1 MKRKEVPMSKRFTDT
16 EKWKDD
22 WFLSLSN
29 DEKVAW
35 FWLLDNC
42 NHAGICKPSIGLLN
56 FMCRTNYTEDQ
67 LIQIMDERVVKFEGM
82 WFIPKFLKFQYGTLV
97 SNMPAVKSVV
107 KELKAKKLLDFS
119 KAFVEVP
126 LLNESHE
133 SDNSSTTVTEQLPN
147 SSLTVKDKDKDKD
160 KDIDKVKVLLDI
172 TPFSENF
179 RQTWSDWKRYK
190 FEQHK
195 FQFKSDIT
203 EKTQFSQLVKLSE
216 QNEAYAIELLN
227 LAMGRGWATFHIPD
241 QKKIKHNEPAN
252 RDQARIEYWN
262 HMVDT
267 FGTDEEKATRKIV

>member
-1 MKRKEVPMSKRFTDT
+1 MSKRFTDT

-67 LIQIMDERVVKFEGM
+67 LIQIMDGRVVKFDGM

-126 LLNESHE
+126 LIDDSHE
-133 SDNSSTTVTEQLPN
+133 SDNSSITLTEQLPN

-160 KDIDKVKVLLDI
+160 KDIDKVKILLDI

-179 RQTWSDWKRYK
+179 MQHWNEWKQYK
-190 FEQHK
+190 IQQHS
-195 FQFKSDIT
+195 FKYKSALT
-203 EKTQFSQLVKLSE
+203 EKKEFNRLLKLSE
-216 QNEAYAIELLN
+216 KNESFAIELLDN
-227 LAMGRGWATFHIPD
+227 AMARAWEGFHIPNEKK
-241 QKKIKHNEPAN
+241 QKQHEPAN

>member
-1 MKRKEVPMSKRFTDT
+1 MQNNFMSKRFTDT

-67 LIQIMDERVVKFEGM
+67 LIEIMDGRILKFEAM

-97 SNMPAVKSVV
+97 SKMPAVKSVV
-107 KELKAKKLLDFS
+107 KELKSKKLLEFS
-119 KAFVEVP
+119 KDFIEIQDSEN
-126 LLNESHE
+126 LEQL
-133 SDNSSTTVTEQLPN
+133 DNSSITVIEQLDN
-147 SSLTVKDKDKDKD
+147 SLITVKDKDKDKD
-160 KDIDKVKVLLDI
+160 KDKASIDFKG
-172 TPFSENF
+172 FSYEF
-179 RQTWSDWKRYK
+179 TKKWSEWKNYKKTQYK
-190 FEQHK
+190 FNFKLKSSEQIS
-195 FQFKSDIT
+195 FNN
-203 EKTQFSQLVKLSE
+203 LYKLSNQIE
-216 QNEAYAIELLN
+216 DNAIAIIDQSIANGWKGFFELKN
-227 LAMGRGWATFHIPD
+227 KQH
-241 QKKIKHNEPAN
+241 EPAN

>member
-1 MKRKEVPMSKRFTDT
+1 MQSKEVPMSKRFTDT

-56 FMCRTNYTEDQ
+56 FMCRTNYTEEQ
-67 LIQIMDERVVKFEGM
+67 LIQIMDGRVVKFDGM

-97 SNMPAVKSVV
+97 SKMPAVKSVV
-107 KELKAKKLLDFS
+107 KELKSKKLLDFS
-119 KAFVEVP
+119 KEFVEVP
-126 LLNESHE
+126 LLDDLIE
-133 SDNSSTTVTEQLPN
+133 SDNPLTTVTEQLPN
-147 SSLTVKDKDKDKD
+147 SSTTVKDKDKEKD
-160 KDIDKVKVLLDI
+160 KSKFKVLIDI
-172 TPFSENF
+172 NPFSENF
-179 RQTWSDWKRYK
+179 RQIWSEWKRYK

-203 EKTQFSQLVKLSE
+203 EQTQFNRLVKLSE
-216 QNEAYAIELLN
+216 QNEVFAVEILN
-227 LAMGRGWATFHIPD
+227 YTMAHAWHGFVKPKTE
-241 QKKIKHNEPAN
+241 KNEPAN
-252 RDQARIEYWN
+252 RDQARIDYWN

-267 FGTDEEKATRKIV
+267 FGTDEEKATRKIN

>member
-1 MKRKEVPMSKRFTDT
+1 MQKKGVQMSKRFTDT

-22 WFLSLSN
+22 WFLSLTN

-56 FMCRTNYTEDQ
+56 FMCRTKYTEDE
-67 LIQIMDERVVKFEGM
+67 LIKIMDGRLIKFEGF

-107 KELKAKKLLDFS
+107 KELNSKKLLDFS
-119 KAFVEVP
+119 KDFVEVP
-126 LLNESHE
+126 SLNQSDE
-133 SDNSSTTVTEQLPN
+133 SDNSSLTVTEPLPK
-147 SSLTVKDKDKDKD
+147 SYITLKDKDKDKD
-160 KDIDKVKVLLDI
+160 KNKNKVLIDI
-172 TPFSENF
+172 YPFSENF
-179 RQTWSDWKRYK
+179 IEDWNQWKEYKKVQYK
-190 FEQHK
+190 FTYKLKSAEQSAFNK
-195 FQFKSDIT
+195 LKTLSNGNEQAACKIIEQSIANGWKGFFELKSG
-203 EKTQFSQLVKLSE
+203 
-216 QNEAYAIELLN
+216 N
-227 LAMGRGWATFHIPD
+227 
-241 QKKIKHNEPAN
+241 NEPAN

>member
-1 MKRKEVPMSKRFTDT
+1 MQKTEVPMSKRFTDT

-29 DEKVAW
+29 EEKVAW

-67 LIQIMDERVVKFEGM
+67 LIEIMDGRVVKLDGM

-97 SNMPAVKSVV
+97 SKMPAVKSVV

-119 KAFVEVP
+119 KEFIEVP
-126 LLNESHE
+126 TLEQSDE
-133 SDNSSTTVTEQLPN
+133 SDNSSITLTEQLPN
-147 SSLTVKDKDKDKD
+147 SSLTLKDKDKDKD
-160 KDIDKVKVLLDI
+160 KDKAKVLLDI
-172 TPFSENF
+172 SPFSENF
-179 RQTWSDWKRYK
+179 RQTWADWKRYK

-241 QKKIKHNEPAN
+241 KQKVKHNEPAN
-252 RDQARIEYWN
+252 RDQARIDYWN

>member
-1 MKRKEVPMSKRFTDT
+1 MQKKEVPMSKRFTDT

-67 LIQIMDERVVKFEGM
+67 LIQIMDGRVVKFEGM

-107 KELKAKKLLDFS
+107 KELKSKKLLDFS
-119 KAFVEVP
+119 KEFVEVP
-126 LLNESHE
+126 FLDDLTES
-133 SDNSSTTVTEQLPN
+133 NNPLITVTEQFYN

-160 KDIDKVKVLLDI
+160 KDKNKVKVLIDI

-179 RQTWSDWKRYK
+179 RQTWNDWKQYK
-190 FEQHK
+190 LEQHG
-195 FQFKSDIT
+195 FKYKSALT
-203 EKTQFSQLVKLSE
+203 EKNKFKLLLKLSDG
-216 QNEAYAIELLN
+216 NESYAVELVN
-227 LAMGRGWATFHIPD
+227 LAIARAWESFYIPD

>member
-1 MKRKEVPMSKRFTDT
+1 MQRKEVPMSKRFTDT

-67 LIQIMDERVVKFEGM
+67 LIQIMDGRVVKFEGM

-126 LLNESHE
+126 LLDESHE
-133 SDNSSTTVTEQLPN
+133 SDNSLTTVTEQLPK
-147 SSLTVKDKDKDKD
+147 SSLTLKDKDKDKD
-160 KDIDKVKVLLDI
+160 KDKNKVKVLLDI
-172 TPFSENF
+172 NPFSENF
-179 RQTWSDWKRYK
+179 RQIWDEWKKYK
-190 FEQHK
+190 IEQHG
-195 FQFKSDIT
+195 FKYKSVLT
-203 EKTQFSQLVKLSE
+203 EKKEFNRLLKLSE
-216 QNEAYAIELLN
+216 KNESFAVELIDNAIARAWE
-227 LAMGRGWATFHIPD
+227 GIHIPND
-241 QKKIKHNEPAN
+241 KKQKQHEPAN